1 MLVGTEDERN
11 HGKDPDEH
19 VPPTKISMIFFAS
32 PRHETGLPKKQV
44 SFFFGFV
51 FLLRANPHFPGLLR
65 GLCVPGTHLYTLKSR
80 KTSRQRCEEYLLW
93 AQQSRKACEQSPSGL
108 RGGVRL
114 FSGGFFWE
122 FQMEIPQSKSHGKSL
137 GFLDFNMSCSF
148 NYIVRVAGLFGVK
161 AEAWMW
167 RMRTWEMM
175 YFQRFCRRLDR
186 LDRVFMSDD
195 CDCWILRLR
204 GSWVMHEY
212 IPKKGLHRDARGI
225 CRLDRLATL
234 HIYKVSHSL
243 DMFMCSTY
251 QTSFDFIFIQMKGC
265 CRNTWYVKLHPFKTR
280 FKQFGSHWSALLRFN
295 ARQRH
300 SWFLTKAL
308 VKSQV
313 AERGSKNP
321 IRNSGEKTS
330 KPWIYPVKPQK
341 IHVQSIQK
349 CCQREAPNPHG
360 DQVVVLDWKMAC
372 DDFWLLVVMKW
383 EECKQLLALERH
395 KVCRFSSHW
404 LSFSFH
410 PFLRN
415 LMRFEN
421 FLSSW
426 NLIPLEHFV
435 LISPFLIFF

>member
-1 MLVGTEDERN
+1 MFWCEGGSLNVTDADMRDDVLPALLSEAGSFGSR
-11 HGKDPDEH
+11 
-19 VPPTKISMIFFAS
+19 V
-32 PRHETGLPKKQV
+32 HEWW
-44 SFFFGFV
+44 
-51 FLLRANPHFPGLLR
+51 LLWLDALTHGLL
-65 GLCVPGTHLYTLKSR
+65 C
-80 KTSRQRCEEYLLW
+80 
-93 AQQSRKACEQSPSGL
+93 
-108 RGGVRL
+108 
-114 FSGGFFWE
+114 
-122 FQMEIPQSKSHGKSL
+122 
-137 GFLDFNMSCSF
+137 
-148 NYIVRVAGLFGVK
+148 
-161 AEAWMW
+161 
-167 RMRTWEMM
+167 
-175 YFQRFCRRLDR
+175 
-186 LDRVFMSDD
+186 
-195 CDCWILRLR
+195 
-204 GSWVMHEY
+204 HEY

-225 CRLDRLATL
+225 CRLDRLANL

-251 QTSFDFIFIQMKGC
+251 QTSFDFIFIQPKGW

-280 FKQFGSHWSALLRFN
+280 FKQFGLHWSALLRFN

-308 VKSQV
+308 VKSQA

-330 KPWIYPVKPQK
+330 KPWIYPVKPPK
-341 IHVQSIQK
+341 IHVQSIQN

-421 FLSSW
+421 F
-426 NLIPLEHFV
+426 
-435 LISPFLIFF
+435 

>member
-1 MLVGTEDERN
+1 MRDDVLPALLSEAGSFGSRV
-11 HGKDPDEH
+11 
-19 VPPTKISMIFFAS
+19 
-32 PRHETGLPKKQV
+32 HE
-44 SFFFGFV
+44 
-51 FLLRANPHFPGLLR
+51 
-65 GLCVPGTHLYTLKSR
+65 
-80 KTSRQRCEEYLLW
+80 W
-93 AQQSRKACEQSPSGL
+93 
-108 RGGVRL
+108 
-114 FSGGFFWE
+114 W
-122 FQMEIPQSKSHGKSL
+122 
-137 GFLDFNMSCSF
+137 
-148 NYIVRVAGLFGVK
+148 
-161 AEAWMW
+161 
-167 RMRTWEMM
+167 
-175 YFQRFCRRLDR
+175 
-186 LDRVFMSDD
+186 
-195 CDCWILRLR
+195 
-204 GSWVMHEY
+204 
-212 IPKKGLHRDARGI
+212 
-225 CRLDRLATL
+225 LDRLANL
-234 HIYKVSHSL
+234 HIYKVSHSN
-243 DMFMCSTY
+243 MFMCSTY
-251 QTSFDFIFIQMKGC
+251 QTSFDFIFIQPKGC

-280 FKQFGSHWSALLRFN
+280 FKQFGLHWSALLRFN

-330 KPWIYPVKPQK
+330 KPWIYPVKPPK
-341 IHVQSIQK
+341 IHIQSIQK

-426 NLIPLEHFV
+426 NLMNLEHFV
-435 LISPFLIFF
+435 LIWPFLIYFFRTFVCCDSNPKDCSVRPHGGTQSNGVAQRCELLGAASWQILLIQVV